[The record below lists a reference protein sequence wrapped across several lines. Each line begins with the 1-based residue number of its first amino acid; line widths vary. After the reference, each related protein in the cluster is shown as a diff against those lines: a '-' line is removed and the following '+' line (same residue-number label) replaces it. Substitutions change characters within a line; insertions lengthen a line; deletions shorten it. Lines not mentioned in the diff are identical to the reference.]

1 MSTPAR
7 AVLAGLLVLLAVVL
21 QTSVLPL
28 LASGAPLPHLCL
40 LVVVAVGLS
49 TGETSGAVAGF
60 AAGLTLDLAPPADHL
75 VGRWA
80 LALALAGYLAGHLA
94 ARTPARTPTRT
105 PTRAP
110 APSWRARLVPP
121 LRVAAVTA
129 AASFVATSVFAFTG
143 LVFGE
148 LAWSV
153 PELLRGVLVALL
165 LDVAAGVLVV
175 PPMLQALGAVETYTP
190 ALDGSR

>member
-1 MSTPAR
+1 MSAPAR
-7 AVLAGLLVLLAVVL
+7 AVLAGLLVLLGVVL

-28 LASGAPLPHLCL
+28 LAGGAPVPHLCL
-40 LVVVAVGLS
+40 VVVVAVGLS
-49 TGETSGAVAGF
+49 SGPSPGAVAGF
-60 AAGLTLDLAPPADHL
+60 AAGLTLDLAPTADHL
-75 VGRWA
+75 AGRWA
-80 LALALAGYLAGHLA
+80 LALALAGFLAGHLA
-94 ARTPARTPTRT
+94 TRTPARTPA
-105 PTRAP
+105 RAD
-110 APSWRARLVPP
+110 APSWRARLAP
-121 LRVAAVTA
+121 LPRVAAVTA

-175 PPMLQALGAVETYTP
+175 PPMLRALGAVETPGPAP